1 MAHQKLWC
9 WNLRPR
15 SIGRQNIGPGAHF
28 DRRVPALAVIVIAV
42 DLLDVPTAVVRRVIA
57 AVEPEVHELAPVGAE
72 QRASEKGPEL
82 LPAGQ

>member
-1 MAHQKLWC
+1 
-9 WNLRPR
+9 
-15 SIGRQNIGPGAHF
+15 
-28 DRRVPALAVIVIAV
+28 VIVIAV